1 MSKIKGIELKNIVE
15 FKGHEGEELIQG
27 NVYYNGKKVGFY
39 SQDAWGGCDNLS
51 IDYKLPSELKDEIKN
66 VAYKYVGNELF
77 KGIDTL
83 YGLTY
88 TNHKPIGY
96 EYLFMDLLQLMEH
109 EKLYKKYSKLWGTN
123 KIYIIYDNAWDIRIG
138 GRGLREEDAN
148 KVYYEYNGL
157 EDFNIA

>member
-1 MSKIKGIELKNIVE
+1 MSKIKGIELKNITN
-15 FKGHEGEELIQG
+15 FRGHEGEDLIQG

-39 SQDAWGGCDNLS
+39 SQDAWGGCDRLN
-51 IDYKLPSELKDEIKN
+51 IDYNLPTELKEEIN
-66 VAYKYVGNELF
+66 NITDNYVGNELF
-77 KGIDTL
+77 KDIDTL

-138 GRGLREEDAN
+138 GRKLREEDAN

-157 EDFNIA
+157 KDFIIE